1 MIPFQLHR
9 RIPFV
14 RRPFFQRDA
23 ARAEAVDL
31 MLQLEAAGRE
41 RNNLKAE
48 RDALAAERAVLKAA
62 NDALSN
68 ALRHATGKDIA
79 QWSGWCPICEAPAT
93 FRSENPWLRDNLIC
107 QSCPGGSIPRE
118 RAMMQILNRSRPD
131 WRRLHIHE
139 SSPIMRGASLVL
151 ARNCPHYTPTQFWKD
166 VPTGEVRDDT
176 RCEDIECQTF
186 PDESFDV
193 VVTQDVM
200 EHLFHPERAVREI
213 YRTLKPGGLYL
224 FTTPVYNDLDATVP
238 RAALDGD
245 RIIYHKDPEYHGN
258 PINDEGSLVTFHYAK
273 DLAKMLSMWTKFD
286 VEMIDQTDFRL
297 GIAGEFLHAFVC
309 QKA

>member
-31 MLQLEAAGRE
+31 ITQLEVAGRE
-41 RNNLKAE
+41 RNNLQAE
-48 RDALAAERAVLKAA
+48 RDALAAERVALKAE
-62 NDALSN
+62 NDALSD

-79 QWSGWCPICEAPAT
+79 HWSGWCPICEAPAM
-93 FRSENPWLRDNLIC
+93 FRSENPWLRDHLIC

-118 RAMMQILNRSRPD
+118 RAVMQILNRFRPD

-139 SSPIMRGASLVL
+139 SSPTMRGASLAL
-151 ARNCPHYTPTQFWKD
+151 AKACQHYTPTQFWKD
-166 VPTGEVRDDT
+166 VPTGEVRGDT

-186 PDESFDV
+186 PDESFDL

-238 RAALDGD
+238 CAELDGD
-245 RIIYHKDPEYHGN
+245 RIIYHKDAEYHGN
-258 PINDEGSLVTFHYAK
+258 PINDEGSLVTFHYAR
-273 DLAKMLSMWTKFD
+273 DLVKMLSMWAKFD

-297 GIAGEFLHAFVC
+297 GIAGDFLHVFVC